1 MIRAASALFGLLFG
15 LALAGESSAQTTTR
29 SLSLH
34 HDGPKGPVVA
44 PLGRFGT
51 LGEPLAYMDWL
62 CVGVSSDLG
71 PTLSVRLT
79 DLDVTNERGERLG
92 SFVSKSGTW
101 HELRAFHVR
110 AASGTPEVFRYCTPV
125 RPREDSETSVRFV
138 ADDAHTKRL
147 EKVVL
152 GIRGERNGCEDPNGR
167 PSACGELS
175 PTRATFT
182 YGASA
187 TAFSSIAVAYAR
199 AADLTGPAIGTQAR
213 VLLQMPLLVVSAG
226 STRHFA
232 LELDAGVSI
241 PLVLAATDA
250 RPGFG
255 LGAFWS
261 QCLVARFAVVPRA
274 CVGVSLDAMVD
285 GRVTGSRIEDPAP
298 RAVGSWFVSLGFG
311 AR

>member
-1 MIRAASALFGLLFG
+1 MIRATVPLGLLF
-15 LALAGESSAQTTTR
+15 ALCLSRESAAQTAPR
-29 SLSLH
+29 GLSLH
-34 HDGPKGPVVA
+34 HDEKTSPASA
-44 PLGRFGT
+44 PLTRFGT

-62 CVGVSSDLG
+62 CIRVAGDLG
-71 PTLSVRLT
+71 ATLSVRLA

-92 SFVSKSGTW
+92 NFVSKSGTS

-110 AASGTPEVFRYCTPV
+110 ATPESPEVFRYCTPV
-125 RPREDSETSVRFV
+125 RPREDSEASVRFV

-152 GIRGERNGCEDPNGR
+152 GIRGERNGCEDANGQ
-167 PSACGELS
+167 SAACGELL

-187 TAFSSIAVAYAR
+187 TAFSSISMAYAR
-199 AADLTGPAIGTQAR
+199 AADLSGPAIGTQAR
-213 VLLQMPLLVVSAG
+213 ALLQMPLLVVSAG

-274 CVGVSLDAMVD
+274 CIGVSLDAMVD
-285 GRVTGSRIEDPAP
+285 ARVVGSRIEDPAP